1 MKAKELERVTVLDRH
16 RLYSCS
22 TCTNCLD
29 LPIADDI
36 KVFSICHMAKLFEAF
51 VQIGGVKPRKQ
62 NSCDVKSGLGLT
74 IQNNWLWSSILLR
87 QLYTFKVVRKS
98 GISVAYQASKNP
110 KGCGPVVLKM
120 HQAFESTAGWDCGKG
135 WGLNLGAWVVQI
147 ISELHVTD

>member
-1 MKAKELERVTVLDRH
+1 MKARELERVTVLDRH
-16 RLYSCS
+16 RLCSCS

-74 IQNNWLWSSILLR
+74 IQNNWL
-87 QLYTFKVVRKS
+87 
-98 GISVAYQASKNP
+98 
-110 KGCGPVVLKM
+110 
-120 HQAFESTAGWDCGKG
+120 
-135 WGLNLGAWVVQI
+135 
-147 ISELHVTD
+147 